1 MPHQRL
7 GVGGRGH
14 LPAVTYAD
22 SKDTEMQGPEPV
34 SAAGLSMFL
43 HQPDVET
50 EPCGAE
56 GGSSGLLS
64 SDHGY
69 GNVLLNSVTPVAAF

>member
-1 MPHQRL
+1 MLTARTQRYKGL
-7 GVGGRGH
+7 
-14 LPAVTYAD
+14 
-22 SKDTEMQGPEPV
+22 EPV
-34 SAAGLSMFL
+34 SVAGLSIFL
-43 HQPDVET
+43 NQPDVET

-69 GNVLLNSVTPVAAF
+69 GDVLFNSVTPVAAF